1 MTRSIVASR
10 PWSRVKW
17 TRAVQVA
24 PLLGDEGAG
33 LPANQTPA
41 EAFAA
46 LRTEQPALAARFAAQ
61 VLPRIDAARWMAA
74 CLACGPRSAEPARM
88 VADKAVR
95 RWVAS
100 PSDEARRLAFEAG
113 SVAGFD
119 TPEGSACLAIFL
131 SGGSIAPAEQQT
143 PLNPAPGTFGQAVA
157 GTVLLAAY
165 SQGPIAFPERIAAM
179 LDLAD
184 RIAAGDP
191 LDAGTYG

>member
-131 SGGSIAPAEQQT
+131 SGGSMAPAGQDT
-143 PLNPAPGTFGQAVA
+143 PVNPPPGTFGTVVA
-157 GTVLLAAY
+157 GAVLAAAHAAG
-165 SQGPIAFPERIAAM
+165 GPAFAPRIAAM
-179 LDLAD
+179 LTIAD
-184 RIAAGDP
+184 GIAAGEQP
-191 LDAGTYG
+191 A